1 MRGEDRGGAQP
12 LERLVRRQAL
22 LLHELAHA
30 LELEER
36 GVALVQVEDCRLEP
50 EPAQHPDA
58 ADTEQD
64 LLPQPVRPVAAVER
78 VGDGP
83 VRVSL
88 DLGVDQEEGRA
99 ADSHAPDAEPYRDE
113 LAAVVG
119 ELDHGSHRHEL

>member
-1 MRGEDRGGAQP
+1 MSP
-12 LERLVRRQAL
+12 LEGIQQQAA
-22 LLHELAHA
+22 AHGDKVLYA
-30 LELEER
+30 D
-36 GVALVQVEDCRLEP
+36 GSSQADATAVAQASDVVI
-50 EPAQHPDA
+50 AFA

-83 VRVSL
+83 VGVSL

-99 ADSHAPDAEPYRDE
+99 ADSHAPDAEPHRDE
-113 LAAVVG
+113 LAAVVR